1 MKFALVLAICGG
13 ASAQAV
19 TCPATI
25 APGQVYQRISVLNKD
40 KGQEYDLAPDIDKKT
55 GARVTQTWRLKDYRE
70 LPLIVRCHYA
80 GTDKVIDRELPGS
93 LQTCTQHFNIDGQG
107 RISGPFDMEC
117 R

>member
-1 MKFALVLAICGG
+1 MRFALGVAICGC
-13 ASAQAV
+13 AWAQSF

-25 APGQVYQRISVLNKD
+25 APGQTYQRISVLNKD
-40 KGQEYDLAPDIDKKT
+40 GGQEYDLAPDIDKKT

-80 GTDKVIDRELPGS
+80 GTGKVIDRELPAS
-93 LQTCTQHFNIDGQG
+93 LQTCTQHFNIDGKG
-107 RISGPFDMEC
+107 KISGPFAMEC